1 MKPELMDLYHL
12 KMNLFSLRFEVT
24 KSIKSENWTKGNL
37 FKVLNS
43 LKKNKSADSDGFIY
57 ELFRPE
63 TIGSD
68 LFSSL
73 LMFCN
78 NVKNQLIIPE
88 FLTFTNITSIYK
100 SKGEKNDIDNE
111 RGLFG
116 VSIVR
121 SIIEKLYL

>member
-1 MKPELMDLYHL
+1 M
-12 KMNLFSLRFEVT
+12 
-24 KSIKSENWTKGNL
+24 

-88 FLTFTNITSIYK
+88 FVTFTNITSIYK

-111 RGLFG
+111 RGFG
-116 VSIVR
+116 VSKVR
-121 SIIEKLYL
+121 SIIEKLFYQDTYDTIVSCMSDSNVGGIVMHTI